1 MRFAQPLRGLGL
13 NAPGVWPS
21 ATRRGFFCMAS
32 RAIVFIDGNNWYHS
46 LRDLGLERLGR
57 LDYGKISR
65 KLVGPRDWVE
75 TRYYIGQVPQTGNA
89 FLCAAQRRFLASL
102 CATDR
107 RISAH
112 LGRLEVRPVDDPA
125 ANELLRYLATLRTR
139 IDPGVYHDLIRIGNS
154 HQKATA
160 LVEKAV
166 DVMLAVDMVVMAV
179 RGQFDAA
186 YLLSA
191 DGDFTPAVRAVR
203 ECGLRIYATSPAA
216 GAQLAGAANSF
227 IRLKR
232 EWFDDCYS

>member
-1 MRFAQPLRGLGL
+1 
-13 NAPGVWPS
+13 
-21 ATRRGFFCMAS
+21 MAS
-32 RAIVFIDGNNWYHS
+32 RAIVFVDGSNWYHS

-75 TRYYIGQVPQTGNA
+75 TRYYVGQVPQTGDA
-89 FLCAAQRRFLASL
+89 SLYAAQRRFLASL

-107 RISAH
+107 RISAR
-112 LGRLEVRPVDDPA
+112 LGRLEMRPVDDPA

-139 IDPGVYHDLIRIGNS
+139 IDPRVYHDLIRMGRS
-154 HQKATA
+154 HQKSRL

-166 DVMLAVDMVVMAV
+166 DVMLAVDMVVMAE

-191 DGDFTPAVRAVR
+191 DGDFTPAVRSVR
-203 ECGLRIYATSPAA
+203 ECGLRVYAASPAGA
-216 GAQLAGAANSF
+216 AQLAGAANSF